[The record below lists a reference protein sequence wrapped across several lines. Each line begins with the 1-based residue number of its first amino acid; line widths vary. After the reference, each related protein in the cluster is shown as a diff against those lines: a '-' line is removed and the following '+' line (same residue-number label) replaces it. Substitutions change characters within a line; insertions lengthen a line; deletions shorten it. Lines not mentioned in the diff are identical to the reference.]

1 MENPYSI
8 VLNPLRTEKG
18 TNILAKKNKYIF
30 AVDRNANKIQI
41 KRAVEEIYKVKV
53 KGVNT
58 INVLGKWRKVR
69 LVEGKRPDWKKAVV
83 TLKEGEVI
91 EIK

>member
-1 MENPYSI
+1 MKGPYSI
-8 VLNPLRTEKG
+8 ILNPLRTEKG
-18 TNILAKKNKYIF
+18 TNIQAKENKYVF
-30 AVDRNANKIQI
+30 VVDCHANKVQI

-53 KGVNT
+53 NKVNT
-58 INVLGKWRKVR
+58 INILGKWRRVR

-83 TLKEGEVI
+83 TLKKGEVI

>member
-1 MENPYSI
+1 MKNPYNI
-8 VLNPLRTEKG
+8 ILNPLRTEKG
-18 TNILAKKNKYIF
+18 SKIQAKENKYIF
-30 AVDRNANKIQI
+30 KVDPAANKVQI
-41 KRAVEEIYKVKV
+41 RQALEEIYKVKV
-53 KGVNT
+53 EKINT
-58 INVLGKWRKVR
+58 MSILGKWRRVR

>member
-1 MENPYSI
+1 MKNSYNI
-8 VLNPLRTEKG
+8 ILNPLRTEKG
-18 TNILAKKNKYIF
+18 SKIQAKENKYIF
-30 AVDRNANKIQI
+30 KVNPAANKVQI
-41 KRAVEEIYKVKV
+41 KQALEEIYKVKV
-53 KGVNT
+53 EKINT
-58 INVLGKWRKVR
+58 MSMLGKWRRVR

>member
-1 MENPYSI
+1 MQDPYSI
-8 VLNPLRTEKG
+8 ILNPLRTEKG
-18 TNILAKKNKYIF
+18 TNIQAKENKYIF
-30 AVDRNANKIQI
+30 KVDPRANKVEIRQ
-41 KRAVEEIYKVKV
+41 AVEAIYKVKV
-53 KGVNT
+53 EKVNT
-58 INVLGKWRKVR
+58 INILGKWRRVR